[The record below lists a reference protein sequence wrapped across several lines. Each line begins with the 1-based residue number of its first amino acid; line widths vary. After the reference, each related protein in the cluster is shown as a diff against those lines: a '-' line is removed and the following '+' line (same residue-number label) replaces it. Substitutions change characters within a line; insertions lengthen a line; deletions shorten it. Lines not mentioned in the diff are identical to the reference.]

1 MALVYKLES
10 LTANLILLFANMLCE
25 VYFKM

>member
-1 MALVYKLES
+1 MALVYKSDS

-25 VYFKM
+25 VYFKL